1 MQINKRYVLLAAIC
15 CLFIVIVYIVAKV
28 RTTSSFPSDF
38 KDYNKKARLKRE
50 TIALNLE
57 PILLINGRKQKK
69 YSIYELMKFLKIPG
83 VSIAVFRDGHIDYQA
98 TYGYAD
104 QSNHRQLTINTLFQ
118 AASISKPITA
128 VTLISSGY
136 DLNADI
142 RPKLQLLGLDDLYA
156 NYPDSAITAKQLL
169 SHTAGFN
176 VPGFAGY
183 TDDKLPSINQ
193 ILNAVKPAN
202 NEAIRVIS
210 KPGEKYNYS
219 GGGYTLIELLL
230 QLHKNQLFSE
240 QAQQIFNK
248 LRMTHSSYDVN
259 KLLGNISYGHN
270 HFGKKMKNHYNRY
283 PEKAAAGLWTTPLDL
298 SLFALDIMAGLNKNS
313 SKVLAKDQIIEMLTN
328 QTLESS
334 TTGYALG
341 FVVETADNNI
351 KTFGHSGINNGFQSN
366 MLADVN
372 NGAGFVIMTNG
383 DNGMLLANI
392 IANTISKVY
401 GLSSYKSAQEITFNN
416 KIDPL
421 YLREYKLSY
430 NAEPLKLFMD
440 GDELKVKLPM
450 PNGAVYTLNLYQ
462 IADKIYKND
471 WIDAVQVT
479 LDKNPEGEP
488 TVKIFDE
495 VASIR

>member
-1 MQINKRYVLLAAIC
+1 MQINKRHLLFAAVC
-15 CLFIVIVYIVAKV
+15 CLFIVIVYVVAKV
-28 RTTSSFPSDF
+28 RTTGSFPSDF

-57 PILLINGRKQKK
+57 PAVLIKGGKQKK
-69 YSIYELMKFLKIPG
+69 YSIYELMKFLRIPG

-104 QSNHRQLTINTLFQ
+104 QGTRRHLTINTLFQ

-128 VTLISSGY
+128 VTLIASGY

-142 RPKLQLLGLDDLYA
+142 RPKLQLIGLDDLYA
-156 NYPDSAITAKQLL
+156 NYPDSAISAKQLL

-176 VPGFAGY
+176 VPGFSGY
-183 TDDKLPSINQ
+183 TDDKLPSLNQ
-193 ILNAVKPAN
+193 ILNAVAPAN

-210 KPGEKYNYS
+210 KPGEKYSYS
-219 GGGYTLIELLL
+219 GGGYTVIELLL

-240 QAQQIFNK
+240 QAQQLFNK
-248 LRMTHSSYDVN
+248 LRMTHSTYDIN
-259 KLLGNISYGHN
+259 KFLGNISYGHN
-270 HFGKKMKNHYNRY
+270 HFGKKMKNDYNRY

-298 SLFALDIMAGLNKNS
+298 SLFALDILAGLNKNS
-313 SKVLAKDQIIEMLTN
+313 SKILAKDQIIEMLTN
-328 QTLESS
+328 QTFENP

-341 FVVETADNNI
+341 FMVDTSDTGI
-351 KTFGHSGINNGFQSN
+351 KNFGHTGINSGFQSR

-372 NGAGFVIMTNG
+372 NGAGFIIMTNG

-401 GLSSYKSAQEITFNN
+401 GLSSYKPIQEIAFNN

-440 GDELKVKLPM
+440 GEELKVKLPM
-450 PNGAVYTLNLYQ
+450 PNGAIYTLNLYQ

-471 WIDAVQVT
+471 WIDAVQIT
-479 LDKNPEGEP
+479 LDKNGEGDP
-488 TVKIFDE
+488 IVKIFDE
-495 VASIR
+495 VAPIK